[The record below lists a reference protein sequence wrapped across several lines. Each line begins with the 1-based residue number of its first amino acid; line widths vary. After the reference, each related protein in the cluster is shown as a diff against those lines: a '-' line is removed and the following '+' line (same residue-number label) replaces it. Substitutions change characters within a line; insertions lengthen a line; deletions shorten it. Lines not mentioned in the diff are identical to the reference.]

1 MASTARR
8 ENYTQTAKRTFSEM
22 IAELQ
27 AGQRSVAQPK
37 PVSYLQSVPVS
48 TPAQS
53 APMELP
59 EAVNLKSIDLQR
71 RQNLLVSHVNRTM
84 PAGCH
89 VLPWSI
95 FPKEL
100 FQTALGRF
108 LMIAFDFHACG
119 PENTLLLPASTSG
132 ANYLSLP
139 RHPLVTAEAQVADAS
154 HRIGQLRDT
163 VMADHQRTREAM
175 RHGDMSAM
183 YKSIERQSVYR
194 QMLSDSAC
202 DIAETAFGQNIWASH
217 ETHFRKLIQSL

>member
-1 MASTARR
+1 MAFAARR
-8 ENYTQTAKRTFSEM
+8 KDYTQPAKRTFSEM

-27 AGQRSVAQPK
+27 ASHRPEAQPK
-37 PVSYLQSVPVS
+37 PVSHLRSVPVA

-53 APMELP
+53 VPIELP
-59 EAVNLKSIDLQR
+59 EAVNFKAIDLQR

-84 PAGCH
+84 PPGCH

-100 FQTALGRF
+100 FQTELGRF

-132 ANYLSLP
+132 ANFLSLP

-154 HRIGQLRDT
+154 HLISELRDT
-163 VMADHQRTREAM
+163 VMADHQRTLQAM
-175 RHGDMSAM
+175 RQGDLSHM
-183 YKSIERQSVYR
+183 YQSIERQSLYR
-194 QMLSDSAC
+194 QTLSDAAC
-202 DIAETAFGQNIWASH
+202 DIAEKAFGQNIWGSH